1 MSILSSPGQNAF
13 YKCVNTAGIELL
25 SLINASEI
33 ITTENKKY
41 YNKRN

>member
-1 MSILSSPGQNAF
+1 MGHRGNNAI

-25 SLINASEI
+25 SLINPSEI